1 LYVADVR
8 IQPTSPAFNQNI
20 SFFVTFN
27 NTDTKPFTANWK
39 LFVYRADIVTK
50 SDNETSV
57 VNTIFA
63 PGKTEVPTQ
72 PPYKYGATGRTC
84 EYFFVRV
91 VLMDSNNQP
100 NQFTTIDGKVFEKG
114 FQVCD
119 IATIPTAVPPAAQ
132 PTNTVTPPGAGL
144 FVTGMRLDPAQ
155 PGHSQN
161 INFYPTFNNTTSAP
175 QNFAWK
181 VYVYNAASPANPVLD
196 TTPVQASFVAGSS
209 TEGKA
214 GSPYFWGATGNQCDY
229 FFARVGFQ
237 DGDKR
242 VFYTTPDGKF
252 FEKSFSLCN

>member
-1 LYVADVR
+1 LR
-8 IQPTSPAFNQNI
+8 LQPTAPAFNQNI

-27 NTDTKPFTANWK
+27 NTDTKPLVFNWK

-50 SDNETSV
+50 SDNETTV
-57 VNTIFA
+57 VNTSFA
-63 PGKTEVPTQ
+63 SGKSEIAAIGS
-72 PPYKYGATGRTC
+72 YKYGATGRTC
-84 EYFFVRV
+84 EYFFARV
-91 VLMDSNNQP
+91 VWMDNNNQA
-100 NQFTTIDGKVFEKG
+100 NQFTTVDGKVFEKG
-114 FQVCD
+114 FQICD
-119 IATIPTAVPPAAQ
+119 IATIATNTPAPAQ
-132 PTNTVTPPGAGL
+132 PTNTAVAPGAGL
-144 FVTGMRLDPAQ
+144 FVTGMRLDPSQ
-155 PGHSQN
+155 PGHNQN
-161 INFYPTFNNTTSAP
+161 ITFYPTFNNTTGAP